1 MKPLRLFLLSLL
13 CALAFGQAPLDND
26 KVWQDFVGW
35 LKAQHSINDIS
46 GDKYRA
52 SLIQSGLTAAQA
64 DERMAVIGKLFP
76 ERREQLGTVFA
87 NKLYTS
93 PDQTRFIYEPNAFLV
108 KTAKSLK
115 PGKALDVAMGQGR
128 NAVFLA
134 TQGWDVTG
142 YDLADEGLKAANDN
156 AAKAGTKIKTINASF
171 DSFDYGKEQ
180 WDLIYFIYTDAPI
193 VDSKYVDRIVAALKP
208 GGYLLIERPF
218 LDLDLPTKDP
228 EWNAPLI
235 EQDKPNALLKAYSSL
250 RVLEYQ
256 DTHEIADWQQTATD
270 RLKKQVR
277 IVRILA
283 RKG

>member
-1 MKPLRLFLLSLL
+1 MKPANVFLTLLFSV
-13 CALAFGQAPLDND
+13 LAFGQATADTE
-26 KVWQDFVGW
+26 KIWQDFVGW
-35 LKAQHSINDIS
+35 LKAQHSIGDIS

-52 SLIQSGLTAAQA
+52 SLIQSGMTAVQA
-64 DERMAVIGKLFP
+64 DERLAVVGKLVN
-76 ERREQLGTVFA
+76 ERHDQLSPIFS
-87 NKLYTS
+87 NKLYIS
-93 PDQTRFIYEPNAFLV
+93 PDQTRFTYEPNAFLV

-193 VDSKYVDRIVAALKP
+193 VDSKYVDRILAALKP

>member
-1 MKPLRLFLLSLL
+1 MRLVHLFLTLL
-13 CALAFGQAPLDND
+13 FSALAFGQATADTE
-26 KVWQDFVGW
+26 KIWQDFVGW
-35 LKAQHSINDIS
+35 LKAQHSIGDIS

-52 SLIQSGLTAAQA
+52 SLIQSGMTAVQA
-64 DERMAVIGKLFP
+64 DERLAVVGKLVN
-76 ERREQLGTVFA
+76 ERHDQLSPIFS

-93 PDQTRFIYEPNAFLV
+93 PDQTRFTYEPNAFLV
-108 KTAKSLK
+108 QTAKRLK

-142 YDLADEGLKAANDN
+142 YDLADEGMRVADQN
-156 AAKAGTKIKTINASF
+156 AAKAGVKIKTVSASF
-171 DSFDYGKEQ
+171 DTYDYGKEQ

-193 VDSKYVDRIVAALKP
+193 VDPKYVDRVVAALKP

-218 LDLDLPTKDP
+218 LDLDLATPDP

-235 EQDKPNALLKAYSSL
+235 EQDKPNALLKAYASL
-250 RVLEYQ
+250 RVLEYA
-256 DTHEIADWQQTATD
+256 DTHEIADWQQTRTD

-283 RKG
+283 KKM

>member
-1 MKPLRLFLLSLL
+1 MRPLRLFLVLLLS
-13 CALAFGQAPLDND
+13 ALAFGQAAPDTETI
-26 KVWQDFVGW
+26 WHDFVGW

-64 DERMAVIGKLFP
+64 QERLAVVGKLFP
-76 ERREQLGTVFA
+76 ERRDQLGTIFA
-87 NKLYTS
+87 NKLYMT
-93 PDQTRFIYEPNAFLV
+93 PDQTRFTYEPNAFLV
-108 KTAKSLK
+108 QTARRLK

-142 YDLADEGLKAANDN
+142 YDLADEGLKAANEN
-156 AAKAGTKIKTINASF
+156 ATKAGVRIKTVNASF
-171 DSFDYGKEQ
+171 DTFDYGKEQ

-193 VDSKYVDRIVAALKP
+193 VDPKFAERMVAALKP

-218 LDLDLPTKDP
+218 LDLDLATPDP

-235 EQDKPNALLKAYSSL
+235 EQDKPNALFKAYSSL
-250 RVLEYQ
+250 RVLQYE

-283 RKG
+283 KRV